1 MAKGLWDNQR
11 MLARAIMELLTGC
24 RARQGGLEIASFRL
38 LDSGA
43 SREKA
48 IRRLPTFY
56 CELFLQGLD
65 GELQIGGKTDYR
77 GAMKQKGMNLKQHP

>member
-1 MAKGLWDNQR
+1 
-11 MLARAIMELLTGC
+11 MLPRAMMELWTGC
-24 RARQGGLEIASFRL
+24 RAGQEGLEAASFSL
-38 LDSGA
+38 LDSGG

-48 IRRLPTFY
+48 IRRLPTCS

-77 GAMKQKGMNLKQHP
+77 GAMKQQGMNLKQHP